1 MATYNSPTYITL
13 QDLQHDH
20 IHVTCVEQCA
30 WGLTY
35 GFIDVHFIDHTK
47 ENRYGESVI
56 AKHKIKCTWEEAR
69 KAIEKS
75 ELWLNHAF
83 DAADKK
89 CP

>member
-1 MATYNSPTYITL
+1 MAYNSPTYITL

-35 GFIDVHFIDHTK
+35 GFIDVHFIDHSK
-47 ENRYGESVI
+47 ENKYGESLW
-56 AKHKIKCTWEEAR
+56 AKHRIKTTVKEAR
-69 KAIEKS
+69 ANLKS
-75 ELWLNHAF
+75 EAWLIHGF
-83 DAADKK
+83 DTADKK

>member
-1 MATYNSPTYITL
+1 MAYNSPTYITL

-20 IHVTCVEQCA
+20 VHVTCVEQCA
-30 WGLTY
+30 WGSTY
-35 GFIDVHFIDHTK
+35 GFIDVHFIDHSK
-47 ENRYGESVI
+47 ENKYGESLW

-69 KAIEKS
+69 KAIVKS

-83 DAADKK
+83 DASDKK

>member
-1 MATYNSPTYITL
+1 MPYNSPTYITT

-20 IHVTCVEQCA
+20 IHVTCVEQTA

-35 GFIDVHFIDHTK
+35 GYINVHFIDHSK
-47 ENRYGESVI
+47 ENKYGESLL

-69 KAIEKS
+69 KAIAKS
-75 ELWLNHAF
+75 ELWLKHAF
-83 DAADKK
+83 DASDKK